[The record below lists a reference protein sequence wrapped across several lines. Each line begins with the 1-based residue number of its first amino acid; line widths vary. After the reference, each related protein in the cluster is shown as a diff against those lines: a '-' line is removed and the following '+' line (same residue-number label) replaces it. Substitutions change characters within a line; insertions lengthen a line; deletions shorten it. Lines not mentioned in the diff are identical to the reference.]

1 MLKSCDKL
9 QLMTI
14 DDDWL
19 MKMLDDLCFEVA
31 KKQAETLKSFK
42 MKVENWRMH
51 KGFCRLTDWM
61 TNRYKM
67 LEISILKTMYY
78 TKAAHLMM
86 LKMTDFWN

>member
-14 DDDWL
+14 DDDLL

-42 MKVENWRMH
+42 MKVEN
-51 KGFCRLTDWM
+51 
-61 TNRYKM
+61 
-67 LEISILKTMYY
+67 
-78 TKAAHLMM
+78 
-86 LKMTDFWN
+86 